1 MVALLSLLLAFA
13 AVYIVV
19 LGARY
24 SRRQGRAHR
33 KFLILANLLE
43 KSYGGHAEE
52 IPAAGEAGSGTSGR
66 DGERG

>member
-1 MVALLSLLLAFA
+1 MVALLSTLLAVA
-13 AVYIVV
+13 ALYIAV

-33 KFLILANLLE
+33 KFLILTDLLE

-52 IPAAGEAGSGTSGR
+52 VPEAGEAGSGTPRR
-66 DGERG
+66 DG